1 MMRPIR
7 KQEQVIREYYDS
19 TAKIRKMLK
28 RLNETPYEKHFLVN
42 HAQATWADLG
52 DIRRIEI
59 KVKELSD
66 LVFQEGE
73 YANA

>member
-1 MMRPIR
+1 M
-7 KQEQVIREYYDS
+7 KHQAQVTKEYNDNVAS
-19 TAKIRKMLK
+19 IRKMLK
-28 RLNETPYEKHFLVN
+28 RLNETPYEKHFLVD
-42 HAQATWADLG
+42 HAQPDWADLG

-73 YANA
+73 YAND